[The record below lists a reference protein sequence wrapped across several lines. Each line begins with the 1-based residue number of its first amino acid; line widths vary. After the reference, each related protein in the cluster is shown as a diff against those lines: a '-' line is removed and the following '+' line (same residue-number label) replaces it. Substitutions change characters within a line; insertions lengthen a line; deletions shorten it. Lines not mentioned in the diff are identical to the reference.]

1 MDITARLLQAV
12 LIIPAILVAFTVHS
26 FAQAAVADRLGDKN
40 PRAQGRLT
48 LNPLAHVDLIGF
60 LMILF
65 VQFGWGKPV
74 ETNPKAYKNY
84 YKDDL
89 KVKVS
94 GIVANLLTAIIFAI
108 VFGILYRIYLQLFAT
123 SYIIA
128 SMGDIL
134 LKIILQVVSINCM
147 FGIINIIPIPG
158 LDGFHIMK
166 DLFPKFFYSVAD
178 SFYRYQLIILIVFIF
193 PIFGGNSLA
202 SYLVGIPSHALTS
215 FLIGLVSPIT
225 V

>member
-1 MDITARLLQAV
+1 MDIRSSLLQAV

-60 LMILF
+60 LMILL
-65 VQFGWGKPV
+65 VHFGWGKPV
-74 ETNPKAYKNY
+74 ETNPRAYKNY

-89 KVKVS
+89 KVGVS
-94 GIVANLLTAIIFAI
+94 GIIANLLTAVIFTI
-108 VFGILYRIYLQLFAT
+108 VYGVFNKMFLQYFQ
-123 SYIIA
+123 SNIIIA
-128 SMGDIL
+128 EMGLIL
-134 LKIILQVVSINCM
+134 RTVFVYIVSVNCM

-158 LDGFHIMK
+158 LDGFHIMR

-202 SYLVGIPSHALTS
+202 TYLVGIPSQALTY
-215 FLIGLVSPIT
+215 FLLSLVS
-225 V
+225 

>member
-1 MDITARLLQAV
+1 MDIRSSLLQSV
-12 LIIPAILVAFTVHS
+12 LIIPAILVAFTIHS
-26 FAQAAVADRLGDKN
+26 YAQAAVADRLGDKN

-65 VQFGWGKPV
+65 IHFGWGKPV
-74 ETNPKAYKNY
+74 ETNPRAYKNY

-89 KVKVS
+89 KVGVS
-94 GIVANLLTAIIFAI
+94 GIIANLLTAVVFGI
-108 VFGILYRIYLQLFAT
+108 VFGIFNKIYLQFFQVN
-123 SYIIA
+123 YIIA
-128 SMGDIL
+128 SMGYIL
-134 LKIILQVVSINCM
+134 LIIINYVVSVNCM

-158 LDGFHIMK
+158 LDGFHIMR

-178 SFYRYQLIILIVFIF
+178 SFYRYQLIILIAFIF

-202 SYLVGIPSHALTS
+202 TFLVGIPSQALSNFLTS
-215 FLIGLVSPIT
+215 LVS
-225 V
+225 